1 MKFLKKKQHII
12 FQNIM
17 FINLEEGNGFAY
29 IEVRLQQDACDLINM
44 ETQRGINYRK
54 SSAVNDM

>member
-1 MKFLKKKQHII
+1 
-12 FQNIM
+12 M